1 MKVELSPMEIDLLI
15 RCLELKIAD
24 TYDKL
29 WNKSGFDVQNEKIDE
44 MRKQRITDCK
54 NLLKKLDELE

>member
-1 MKVELSPMEIDLLI
+1 MGKILKRACIFKK